1 MSSVNWTESQKN
13 AIEARGGSVLVS
25 AAAGSGK
32 TAVLVERV
40 IQAVTDEN
48 NPVSLDRMLIV
59 TFTRA
64 ASAEMRARIE
74 KAINDRLERDPLNTH
89 LLNQRRLLYSA
100 RISTIDSFCIDF
112 VRQYF
117 FELDIQSDF
126 RIADNGELDILV
138 NTALDNTLEFF
149 YKQNDKSF
157 LNLVSSVCTYR
168 NDDNLRNHIKN
179 TYYFLNSIPF
189 AEKWYDSTLG
199 LYSDK
204 TLFETTPY
212 YDYAMKYARDSLSYC
227 ADINMNAL
235 KYVKQCETIPEQYAE
250 KYETLLV
257 ADSRILIDMLNL
269 LEKGSWDD
277 VRDAL
282 SSIKFGTMPR
292 VKKGECDEEKEIIT
306 AFRKQYKDEKDKL
319 LKLFF
324 QSYGEIS
331 TKTKESYPIV
341 KAFVECVKKFS
352 SELYSLKQEKNILD
366 FSDVS
371 RLMVRLLYDYND
383 GSPTLTRTA
392 EEISSQFDA
401 VMVDEF
407 QDINEIQDYIF
418 SAICSGRDNL
428 FFVGDVKQCIYQF
441 RQAKPEIFINY
452 KNTYPLYSSDKNNYP
467 SKIILDRNFRSS
479 RGVTEAV
486 NYVFKTLMSKDT
498 GGIDYN
504 DEEKLVC
511 GTSYPK
517 SDSPAMEL
525 MLISADDLNP
535 EKNETELTLEA
546 TRVAEKIYSLIYEE
560 KMQIKDGDTLRNIQ
574 YGDIAILIRSPKGL
588 VRRAVTFVETLER
601 YGIPTVSE
609 EKNSFFDSNEI
620 KVMLNILR
628 VIDNPMQDIPVLSAA
643 LSSVFGFTTD
653 DIAQIRSEYRSL
665 PIYTAIK
672 KSIDKYPVCREFV
685 DFIDKMR
692 TLAVTTT
699 VDRLIN
705 IIIQTTGFESVTMA
719 TSNLSSKNLFLLRDY
734 ARGFSANGYK
744 TLSSFVSYIDRIKE
758 NETELNAENSSNDE
772 TLNAVHI
779 KSIHKSKGL
788 EYPVCFISCTSTEFN
803 LDDTTG
809 DLITDADNGAGF
821 RLRKEFVKYDSIQ
834 RKTLSMMLREKQ
846 IFEEIRVLYVAMTR
860 AKQKI
865 IITSVKKNPR
875 DYLSK
880 LEAKIPS
887 YPITPYVITSVK
899 SFSDWLFM
907 CAIANPDC
915 DIAGQNIEPDVYS
928 ALPNAE
934 KWSFSL
940 VEGGYMKLSNKKVK
954 TKSRVKKTEIDED
967 FLSEFT
973 RRIEFDYKNKP
984 LETIPQK
991 VSASELSH
999 KDNKIFNKLLR
1010 KPEFSLETKSDGAE
1024 RGTAFHTFMER
1035 CDLNSAVKNPFSEAD
1050 NLLSKGFLTERQRE
1064 LLDMDRVES
1073 FLKSS
1078 LVKRVINSNSFHR
1091 EYTFTVEISARDYN
1105 PEIDTAFSDR
1115 KIIMQGAVDLIFIEN
1130 NEAVIVDY
1138 KTDRVKDSQ
1147 KLVDMYR
1154 KQVTLYKN
1162 AVEEIM
1168 KIPVKEVI
1176 IYSIHNNEP
1185 VKVL

>member
-250 KYETLLV
+250 KYEALLV

-324 QSYGEIS
+324 QSYDEIS

-341 KAFVECVKKFS
+341 RTFVECVKKFS

-574 YGDIAILIRSPKGL
+574 YGDIAILMRSPKGL
-588 VRRAVTFVETLER
+588 ARRAVTFVETLER

-643 LSSVFGFTTD
+643 LSSVFGFTAD

-672 KSIDKYPVCREFV
+672 KSVDKYPVCREFV

-719 TSNLSSKNLFLLRDY
+719 TSNSSSKNLFLLRDY

-744 TLSSFVSYIDRIKE
+744 TLSSFVSYIDRIRE

-875 DYLSK
+875 DYLAK

-887 YPITPYVITSVK
+887 YPITSYVITSVK

-907 CAIANPDC
+907 CALANPDC
-915 DIAGQNIEPDVYS
+915 DIPRQNIEPDVYS

-940 VEGGYMKLSNKKVK
+940 VEGSYMKLSNKKVK
-954 TKSRVKKTEIDED
+954 TKSRVNKTEIDED
-967 FLSEFT
+967 FLREFT
-973 RRIEFDYKNKP
+973 RRIDFEYKNKP
-984 LETIPQK
+984 LETLPQK

-1035 CDLNSAVKNPFSEAD
+1035 CYLDSAVKNPSAEAD
-1050 NLLSKGFLTERQRE
+1050 NLLSKGFLTKRQRE
-1064 LLDMDRVES
+1064 LLDIDRVES
-1073 FLKSS
+1073 FLKSP
-1078 LVKRVINSNSFHR
+1078 LVNRVINSNSFHR